1 MGALRPSLIPGGRL
15 CPGLPEVCAREV
27 WTPRGGGH
35 GPPRGDAA
43 PHGSHRCP
51 QPAGSGDLAARC
63 RGVNGTVA
71 DWQSRLQSAI
81 PVLEQL
87 AQGAQHP
94 EPLRRSCLRQSRFPW
109 TRSGRCSARW
119 PVSCA
124 RWCKPPT
131 RFVDSPSPPQA
142 RPPSRARLMCSLMDG
157 SSPAPRFS

>member
-1 MGALRPSLIPGGRL
+1 MSNPDEPTVELHGGVATLTYPDGYALDFRRYAREKSGRL
-15 CPGLPEVCAREV
+15 AVEVTARHEAMLLHTARIDVLNQRDQEILPPG
-27 WTPRGGGH
+27 
-35 GPPRGDAA
+35 AA
-43 PHGSHRCP
+43 
-51 QPAGSGDLAARC
+51 
-63 RGVNGTVA
+63 VNGTVA

-131 RFVDSPSPPQA
+131 RFVDSPS
-142 RPPSRARLMCSLMDG
+142 
-157 SSPAPRFS
+157 SP